1 MFRANYHVDNPF
13 DNWKI
18 SLYLVFLETLDHLVE
33 EISKQLANNEERFF
47 WGGGASYLNP
57 ASLLNITPVIV
68 DRLLN
73 T

>member
-47 WGGGASYLNP
+47 GGGASYLNP